1 MLQITKVSSNTS
13 IDFHPGDDAL
23 LTINNM
29 REDIVI
35 MVVNL
40 SKGQGVRDDFTHA
53 PCKLKLISL
62 RCCIESLR
70 M

>member
-1 MLQITKVSSNTS
+1 MLQITKVYSNTS

-35 MVVNL
+35 MVVN
-40 SKGQGVRDDFTHA
+40 TH
-53 PCKLKLISL
+53 P
-62 RCCIESLR
+62 
-70 M
+70 